1 MAITLKQL
9 RYLTTLQEE
18 RHFGRAAS
26 RLNVT
31 QPTLSQQVRQLE
43 AMLGATLVERG
54 QPASL
59 TPIGRDIARRAREI
73 LSEVAEIQHLAD
85 RAQGMLSGTVRFG
98 VTPTLGPYLMPKV
111 VTRLHAAH
119 PELRLHIRE
128 GIPDEQARALANAE
142 LDMLLAPLPIDHPRL
157 HVEPL
162 FREPLALVGPPDH
175 PLHRKGQATARDFEG
190 EAILSLDPRHHYSRQ
205 VADICDDLHATLL
218 RDYEGTSLDGL
229 QQMSGSGLGL
239 AILPETYLR
248 SESGGEHIVRRFAI
262 ADWEAYRSI
271 AGVWRKGSVLADA
284 FAQIAA
290 VITEEANRTLA

>member
-26 RLNVT
+26 RLHVT

-43 AMLGATLVERG
+43 ATLGATLVERG
-54 QPASL
+54 QPVSL
-59 TPIGRDIARRAREI
+59 TPIGRDIAARARTI
-73 LSEVAEIQHLAD
+73 LREVDEIQQLAD

-111 VTRLHAAH
+111 VIRLHAQH

-128 GIPDEQARALANAE
+128 GFPTEQAHALANGE
-142 LDMLLAPLPIDHPRL
+142 LDMLLAPLPIDDPRL

-175 PLHRKGQATARDFEG
+175 PLHRKRETQARDFEG

-205 VADICDDLHATLL
+205 VAEICDDLGANLL

-248 SESGGEHIVRRFAI
+248 SESGGENAVRRFAI
-262 ADWEAYRSI
+262 GDWQAYRSI
-271 AGVWRKGSVLADA
+271 AGVWRKGSVLDEA

-290 VITEEANRTLA
+290 VITEEANRTLS

>member
-9 RYLTTLQEE
+9 RYLTTLQDE
-18 RHFGRAAS
+18 RHFGRAAN
-26 RLNVT
+26 RLHVT

-43 AMLGATLVERG
+43 ATLGATLVERG
-54 QPASL
+54 QPVSL
-59 TPIGRDIARRAREI
+59 TPIGRDVASRARNI
-73 LSEVAEIQHLAD
+73 LREVADIHHLAD

-98 VTPTLGPYLMPKV
+98 VTPTLGPYLMPQV
-111 VTRLHAAH
+111 VLRLHAAH
-119 PELRLHIRE
+119 PELRLYIRE
-128 GIPDEQARALANAE
+128 GFPDEQARALANGE

-175 PLHRKGQATARDFEG
+175 PLHGKPETLARDFGG

-205 VADICDDLHATLL
+205 VAEICDRLRANLL

-229 QQMSGSGLGL
+229 QQMTGSGLGL
-239 AILPETYLR
+239 SILPETYLR
-248 SESGGEHIVRRFAI
+248 SESGGEHIVRRFAV

-271 AGVWRKGSVLADA
+271 AGVWRKGSVLSEA
-284 FAQIAA
+284 FAQIAK
-290 VITEEANRTLA
+290 VITEEANRTLG

>member
-9 RYLTTLQEE
+9 RYLTTLQDE
-18 RHFGRAAS
+18 RHFGRAAD
-26 RLNVT
+26 RLHVT

-43 AMLGATLVERG
+43 ATLGATLVERG

-59 TPIGRDIARRAREI
+59 TPIGREVAARARAI
-73 LSEVAEIQHLAD
+73 LREVAEIGHLTD
-85 RAQGMLSGTVRFG
+85 RAEGMLSGTVRFG
-98 VTPTLGPYLMPKV
+98 VTPTLGPYLIPKV
-111 VTRLHAAH
+111 VIRLHAAH

-128 GIPDEQARALANAE
+128 GFPDEQARALANGE
-142 LDMLLAPLPIDHPRL
+142 LDMMLAPLPIDHPRL

-175 PLHRKGQATARDFEG
+175 PLHAKRETRRCDFAG
-190 EAILSLDPRHHYSRQ
+190 ENILSLDPRHHYSRQ
-205 VADICDDLHATLL
+205 VAQICDDLRANLM

-262 ADWEAYRSI
+262 SDWEAYRSI
-271 AGVWRKGSVLADA
+271 AGVWRKGSVLGDA
-284 FAQIAA
+284 FVQIAA
-290 VITEEANRTLA
+290 VITEEANRTLR